1 MEPLNNFS
9 EPDNMNNS
17 RVESTTAK
25 RKTQPLTIPNAT
37 ILSNLNAELQL
48 AVAHN
53 HSSSSLGSSS
63 QRNGAVQSL
72 NSSGAE
78 EKMQLA
84 TPPIVKPRRKTPV
97 SRPRND
103 LSIKAPT
110 FTQMPLAIT
119 GKTATTSPPNAA
131 FNPTG
136 CMVTASSKM
145 HPVVAHENVQRSKS
159 EANLICPLPAQRS
172 RTCSIAQRQSEL
184 TMSTESY
191 PYVVRSQEMHGP
203 SFSLP
208 NLNPFLPLYP
218 RTESVSSSHAS
229 CESLYAKPMSP
240 QTTEPQPYLEFKP
253 VYSYAYGKVPSK
265 YQTTAVPKAKTL
277 PSPQHSVGMPWRDVT
292 RARNPTVNIQ
302 KHRQRLQ
309 ANDDY
314 EEVDSDNMADD
325 LNLKPK
331 GIFIYPQAAG
341 AENPL
346 ASPEYAEIDSSLE
359 LPVEDHGH
367 FHNSPPERNMR
378 SNGVATE
385 KQEVTMEFNSLE
397 DSPRVEKVEGMED
410 RTHVHPDHQT
420 AVASKQPSRHMNK
433 QKSSSGRIIPKNEKD
448 NKFPARGSHDQKKH
462 KESTRNRSK
471 KSHGHPNIT
480 SNSPHTSHPEQ
491 HYDEPAKRTPNHT
504 STSSDDLYDHLSQ
517 LEMQ

>member
-9 EPDNMNNS
+9 EPDNMNNG
-17 RVESTTAK
+17 RDKSTTAK
-25 RKTQPLTIPNAT
+25 RKTQPLNIPNAT

-63 QRNGAVQSL
+63 QCNGAVQSV
-72 NSSGAE
+72 NGSGAE

-84 TPPIVKPRRKTPV
+84 TPPIAKPRRKTPV

-103 LSIKAPT
+103 LSFKGPIS
-110 FTQMPLAIT
+110 TQMPLAIHA
-119 GKTATTSPPNAA
+119 KTATTSPANAA

-136 CMVTASSKM
+136 HMVTASSKM

-159 EANLICPLPAQRS
+159 EADLLCPLPAQRS

-191 PYVVRSQEMHGP
+191 PYVVRSQEMQGS

-218 RTESVSSSHAS
+218 RSES

-240 QTTEPQPYLEFKP
+240 QTTEPQMTEPQPYLEFKP
-253 VYSYAYGKVPSK
+253 VYSYAYGKLPLK
-265 YQTTAVPKAKTL
+265 YQTTAVPRAKTL

-292 RARNPTVNIQ
+292 RARNPTVNIL

-309 ANDDY
+309 SNDDY
-314 EEVDSDNMADD
+314 EEVDSDNMSDD
-325 LNLKPK
+325 LNRKPR
-331 GIFIYPQAAG
+331 GIVIHPQAAG
-341 AENPL
+341 VENPL

-359 LPVEDHGH
+359 LPVEDHVH
-367 FHNSPPERNMR
+367 FHNSLPGRGMM

-385 KQEVTMEFNSLE
+385 KQEVTMEFNSQE
-397 DSPRVEKVEGMED
+397 DSPRLEKVEGMED
-410 RTHVHPDHQT
+410 RTHVHPDRQT
-420 AVASKQPSRHMNK
+420 AAASKQPSRHMNK
-433 QKSSSGRIIPKNEKD
+433 QKSNSGRITQKNED
-448 NKFPARGSHDQKKH
+448 NKFPARGSSDQKKD

-471 KSHGHPNIT
+471 KAHDHPNAT
-480 SNSPHTSHPEQ
+480 SNSPCVSYPEQ
-491 HYDEPAKRTPNHT
+491 HYNEPAKRAPNHT
-504 STSSDDLYDHLSQ
+504 STSSDDLYDHLNQ